1 MSKEK
6 ALQSLSLVSKV
17 LKSMN
22 YIKFMLFNMYSHPV
36 SVNALNRVVSI
47 TTLELRTPSCPIF
60 FAITKQLTVVADPS
74 ITSIATSFFSSEP
87 QCNRNWKKDCCKTD

>member
-22 YIKFMLFNMYSHPV
+22 YIKFMLFNMYSQPV
-36 SVNALNRVVSI
+36 SVNALNNVVSI

-60 FAITKQLTVVADPS
+60 LAITKQLTVVADPS
-74 ITSIATSFFSSEP
+74 ITSIATSSSL
-87 QCNRNWKKDCCKTD
+87 RTSRKY